1 MHLYINSL
9 LPKIDELR
17 HMAGLSNAAV
27 IRITEIKLHKSI
39 TNSETLIDNYDLLRC
54 DWNWNRGGVACCI
67 RNDLSYAK
75 KNLFPNDIENVSFKI
90 HLLKTKLIT
99 VGTVYWPPNQTNF
112 IKTLNENFGKLDTIK
127 KLRFLEIST

>member
-54 DWNWNRGGVACCI
+54 D
-67 RNDLSYAK
+67 
-75 KNLFPNDIENVSFKI
+75 
-90 HLLKTKLIT
+90 
-99 VGTVYWPPNQTNF
+99 
-112 IKTLNENFGKLDTIK
+112 
-127 KLRFLEIST
+127 